1 MRLTISKRI
10 TLGFGLA
17 LLLLLALSVAS
28 YRSTRSFQET
38 GDQRQ
43 RSYQVLLK
51 LEKLMDHLVDAETW
65 QRGYIITG
73 AESYLEPYRTATRR
87 VDGAFR
93 ELQTLTVEN
102 PAQQVRVNRLDS
114 LIKAKLDELAATSSV
129 RKEKGF
135 DEAQKAILSDRGK
148 RLMDETRQV
157 LAEIDA
163 EEEGLLKE
171 RRQKMTEGAE
181 ALINTLTFGSG
192 LALLL
197 VAVGS
202 VIVARSVT
210 RPLAAL
216 VEGADK
222 IGAGEHDHRIAIRG
236 DDEATELAVA
246 FNRMAD
252 RRQKADAQITAQ
264 AAGRERVLE
273 AVTESVLKLSAAS
286 QELLAGAT
294 QQASGM
300 QQQTAAVTETVTVV
314 DEVAH
319 TSNQAAE
326 RARAVAAS
334 ARRSEEVGRV
344 GRKAVEEVV
353 GVINTASEQASSV
366 AVNITSLAEK
376 TQAIGEIVALI
387 TDIAEQTNLLA
398 LNAAIEASRAGEHG
412 RGFSVVAS
420 EVKVLA
426 DESKKATQRVRQILG
441 DIQKTANTAVLST
454 EEATRSMNLATKAA
468 AGAGEAIQALDMV
481 VAEVAEAAVQISA
494 SAGQQ
499 ATGLT
504 QIHQA
509 MRDISQVSTQNL
521 AATHQAQRA
530 ATDLT
535 ALGEKLKS
543 LLATS

>member
-1 MRLTISKRI
+1 MRLTIGKRI
-10 TLGFGLA
+10 TIGFGLAIA
-17 LLLLLALSVAS
+17 LLLLLAFAS
-28 YRSTRSFQET
+28 YRSTKNLQDLAEL
-38 GDQRQ
+38 RQ
-43 RSYQVLLK
+43 RSYKVLLK
-51 LEKLMDHLVDAETW
+51 LDELRILLVDAETS
-65 QRGYIITG
+65 QRGYVLVG
-73 AESYLEPYRTATRR
+73 EDGYLEPYRNATR
-87 VDGAFR
+87 GL
-93 ELQTLTVEN
+93 EQTLRDLRTLTAESPSTQARLGRVE
-102 PAQQVRVNRLDS
+102 PILR
-114 LIKAKLDELAATSSV
+114 AKLDELAETIAL
-129 RKEKGF
+129 RRDKGL
-135 DEAQKAILSDRGK
+135 DAALKVVASNRGK
-148 RLMDETRQV
+148 KNMDDIRQI
-157 LAEIDA
+157 LGEIDND
-163 EEEGLLKE
+163 EELLL
-171 RRQKMTEGAE
+171 RQRAQRMSEGADT
-181 ALINTLTFGSG
+181 LISTLTVGSA

-197 VAVGS
+197 VVVGS
-202 VIVARSVT
+202 FLVGRSVT
-210 RPLAAL
+210 GPLAKL
-216 VEGADK
+216 TEGAEK
-222 IGAGEHDHRIAIRG
+222 IGSGQLDHRIVLRG
-236 DDEATELAVA
+236 DDETTDLAAA
-246 FNRMAD
+246 FNRMAE
-252 RRQKADAQITAQ
+252 RRQKADAQITAS
-264 AAGRERVLE
+264 AAERERVLD
-273 AVTESVLKLSAAS
+273 AVTETVHKLGAAS

-326 RARAVAAS
+326 RAKAVAES
-334 ARRSEEVGRV
+334 ARRSEEVGRI

-353 GVINTASEQASSV
+353 GVINTASDQASSV
-366 AVNITSLAEK
+366 AGNITSLAEK

-420 EVKVLA
+420 EVKMLA

-454 EEATRSMNLATKAA
+454 EEGTRSMALATRSAA
-468 AGAGEAIQALDMV
+468 SAGQAIQALDLA
-481 VAEVAEAAVQISA
+481 VAEVAEAAAQISA

-535 ALGEKLKS
+535 ALGDKLKS
-543 LLATS
+543 MLNG

>member
-1 MRLTISKRI
+1 MRLTIGNRI
-10 TLGFGLA
+10 TMGFGLA
-17 LLLLLALSVAS
+17 IVLLLALAFAS
-28 YRSTRSFQET
+28 YRSTKSFQDMSEL
-38 GDQRQ
+38 RQ
-43 RSYQVLLK
+43 RSHQVLLK
-51 LEKLMDHLVDAETW
+51 LEAVRILLLNAETG
-65 QRGYIITG
+65 QRGYLLVG
-73 AESYLEPYRTATRR
+73 EDSYLEPYRSATRE
-87 VDGAFR
+87 VD
-93 ELQTLTVEN
+93 QTMRDLRALTADN
-102 PAQQVRVNRLDS
+102 PTTQARLGRLDPVVRM
-114 LIKAKLDELAATSSV
+114 KLDELAETVAL
-129 RKEKGF
+129 RREKGF
-135 DEAQKAILSDRGK
+135 EAALKVVATDRGK
-148 RLMDETRQV
+148 KYMDEIRQI
-157 LAEIDA
+157 LGEISSD
-163 EEEGLLKE
+163 EEVLLKQ
-171 RRQKMTEGAE
+171 RKQKMIEGAE
-181 ALINTLTFGSG
+181 ALISTLTVGSA
-192 LALLL
+192 LAVLL
-197 VAVGS
+197 VVVGS
-202 VIVARSVT
+202 VLVGRSIT
-210 RPLAAL
+210 QPLANL
-216 VEGADK
+216 TDGAEK
-222 IGAGEHDHRIAIRG
+222 IGSGQLGHRIALRG
-236 DDEATELAVA
+236 DDEATDLAVA
-246 FNRMAD
+246 FNRMAE
-252 RRQKADAQITAQ
+252 RRQKADAQI
-264 AAGRERVLE
+264 AASAAERERVLE
-273 AVTESVLKLSAAS
+273 AVTETVQKLGAAS

-319 TSNQAAE
+319 TSSQAAD
-326 RARAVAAS
+326 RAKAVAES
-334 ARRSEEVGRV
+334 ARRSEEVGRI

-353 GVINTASEQASSV
+353 GVINTASAQASSV
-366 AVNITSLAEK
+366 AGNITSLAEK

-420 EVKVLA
+420 EVKMLA

-454 EEATRSMNLATKAA
+454 EEGTRSMMLATRSAA
-468 AGAGEAIQALDMV
+468 SAGEAIQALDMA
-481 VAEVAEAAVQISA
+481 VAEVAEAAAQISA

-543 LLATS
+543 MLNT